1 VIRAVLAFV
10 CLAIGGLLAYQ
21 WKDWPPPN
29 PAARPVGQAPV
40 AAGAA
45 GEADPD
51 PLARLSPPEPRD
63 AYAAVIERPLF
74 RPERKPP
81 DPDENEPEQPEPE
94 PEVATTLDGMDLS
107 AVVITGG
114 VTSAWVKPPGSGD
127 LIRLRLGDDLEGWS
141 VKEIQPDR
149 LVLERQGER
158 DELPLRDFAA
168 APPAMPPTPT
178 PARPRPDAQ
187 RQAQGPTPPGRS
199 ARPPDDPRLQRPP
212 QPPPDAR
219 PPSPRSGE

>member
-1 VIRAVLAFV
+1 MIRAILALV
-10 CLAIGGLLAYQ
+10 SLAIGGLLAYQ

-29 PAARPVGQAPV
+29 PAARPVTQAPI
-40 AAGAA
+40 ATGGA
-45 GEADPD
+45 GEVDPD

-63 AYAAVIERPLF
+63 TYAAVIERPLF

-94 PEVATTLDGMDLS
+94 PETATTLDGMDLS

-158 DELPLRDFAA
+158 DELPLRDFTA
-168 APPAMPPTPT
+168 APPPAPPAPN
-178 PARPRPDAQ
+178 PARQRPDAP
-187 RQAQGPTPPGRS
+187 RQARGPTPPARS
-199 ARPPDDPRLQRPP
+199 PRPPDDPRLQVPP
-212 QPPPDAR
+212 RQPPDADQ
-219 PPSPRSGE
+219 PTPRDAD